1 VSYCVNDF
9 RVHSCH
15 DQAPVVLVVVVA
27 LVMVLV
33 FIYLFQ
39 MFPKFCV
46 QISGMDLGVRFRF
59 RA

>member
-1 VSYCVNDF
+1 VNDF